1 MFPHRVKVEIRE
13 GINFPE
19 LNKWI
24 EKIIKGRWTDGNTN
38 RGYFMA
44 FELEEDAVAFKLR
57 WI

>member
-1 MFPHRVKVEIRE
+1 MFPHCVKVEIRE
-13 GINFPE
+13 GVDFPE
-19 LNKWI
+19 LNEWI
-24 EKIIKGRWTDGNTN
+24 EENIKGTWADGNTN